1 MEIMKKK
8 LNILTSTLFVC
19 LLFGFCIAFWL
30 LPDRDTSENENRVLQ
45 QLPTPS
51 VENWLDGSFSADFT
65 DYCSDQFPLRDEWIR
80 LSALYDIALGRGESN
95 GVLLGQDGQQ
105 VRRLFTAWR
114 SRTEQVENTDLY
126 DTAHVDKCLSALNAL
141 DGKLSEQGI
150 PLTVLLAPRT
160 VDVVAAADYPFALSD
175 RLHEQ
180 VEAGLSEVRHVD
192 LTASFRTRCAA
203 GEYLMYRTDHHWTT
217 RGAYLAYQAL
227 METLGRAEETL
238 PPEVFTVRQVE
249 GFEGTVAAR
258 SGLPVTHPDRLE
270 LWETANDAAYTVKD
284 KRGEL
289 LLNGFVSEGYLATRD
304 KYGAFLDG
312 THDLITVELTGT
324 DPLAS
329 AARPRLLLARDSYAA
344 ALIPFL
350 ARHYDIVSVSLPNG
364 MTELSRLAAEYEC
377 DEVMI
382 LCNLE
387 NLISSDCLRYVD

>member
-1 MEIMKKK
+1 MKKK
-8 LNILTSTLFVC
+8 MDILTSVFFVG

-30 LPDRDTSENENRVLQ
+30 LPDRDASENENRVLQ

-51 VENWLDGSFSADFT
+51 VKNWLDGSFSADFT

-114 SRTEQVENTDLY
+114 SRTEWVENTDLY
-126 DTAHVDKCLSALNAL
+126 DTAHVDRCLSALTAL
-141 DGKLSEQGI
+141 DSKLSEQGV

-160 VDVVAAADYPFALSD
+160 VDVVAAANYPFTLSD
-175 RLHEQ
+175 RLHAQ
-180 VEAGLSEVRHVD
+180 VEAGLSEVDHVD

-217 RGAYLAYQAL
+217 EGAYLAYCAL
-227 METLGRAEETL
+227 METMGRGEETL
-238 PPEVFTVRQVE
+238 PASVFTVRQVE

-258 SGLPVTHPDRLE
+258 SGLPVTNPDRLE
-270 LWETANDAAYTVKD
+270 LWETAYDTAYTVKD
-284 KRGEL
+284 KRGEVL
-289 LLNGFVSEGYLATRD
+289 LDGFVNESYLSTRD
-304 KYGAFLDG
+304 KYGAFLGG
-312 THDLITVELTGT
+312 THDLVTVELTGT

-329 AARPRLLLARDSYAA
+329 AERPRLLLARDSYAA

-364 MTELSRLAAEYEC
+364 MTDLSRLTAEYEC

>member
-1 MEIMKKK
+1 MKKK
-8 LNILTSTLFVC
+8 LNILTSVLFVC
-19 LLFGFCIAFWL
+19 LLSGFCLAFWL
-30 LPDRDTSENENRVLQ
+30 LPDRDKSEKENRVLQ
-45 QLPTPS
+45 TLPTPS
-51 VENWLDGSFSADFT
+51 LSGWLDGSFSADFT
-65 DYCSDQFPLRDEWIR
+65 DYCSDQFPLRDGWIR

-105 VRRLFTAWR
+105 VRRLFNIYR
-114 SRTEQVENTDLY
+114 SRTERVEDTDYY
-126 DTAHVDKCLSALNAL
+126 DTAHVDKCLSAVSALNETLAAQ
-141 DGKLSEQGI
+141 DI

-160 VDVVAAADYPFALSD
+160 VDVVAAADYPFTLSD

-180 VEAGLSEVRHVD
+180 VEAGLSEVDHVD
-192 LTASFRTRCAA
+192 LTTSFRTRCAA

-217 RGAYLAYQAL
+217 EGAYLAYCAL
-227 METLGRAEETL
+227 METLGRGEETL
-238 PPEVFTVRQVE
+238 PASAFTIRTVT
-249 GFEGTVAAR
+249 GFEGTIAAR
-258 SGLPVTHPDRLE
+258 SGLPVTDPDELE
-270 LWETANDAAYTVKD
+270 LWETLYDTAYTVKD
-284 KRGEL
+284 KRGEVL
-289 LLNGFVSEGYLATRD
+289 LDGFVNESYLSTRD

-329 AARPRLLLARDSYAA
+329 AERPRLLLARDSYAA

-364 MTELSRLAAEYEC
+364 MTDLSRLAAEYEC